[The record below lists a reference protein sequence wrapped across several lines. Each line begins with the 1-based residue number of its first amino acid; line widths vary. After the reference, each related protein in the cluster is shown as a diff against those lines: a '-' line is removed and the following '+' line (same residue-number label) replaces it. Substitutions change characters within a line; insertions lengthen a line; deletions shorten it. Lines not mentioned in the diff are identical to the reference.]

1 MTYQS
6 TLPPPGSSA
15 KHSGFGGFPLPH
27 EILGRVVHYLF
38 PKVKAKLERTLTM
51 PRTMTVTSQS
61 GQPNSDDNVTVVP
74 YISFDAIIGR
84 NSVFHELTNEQL
96 EELGGVEYR
105 ALNALMWLV
114 PLVRLAFCSYSGGC

>member
-1 MTYQS
+1 MDLTFNRTS
-6 TLPPPGSSA
+6 TRLT
-15 KHSGFGGFPLPH
+15 H
-27 EILGRVVHYLF
+27 LGMLSLNQY
-38 PKVKAKLERTLTM
+38 
-51 PRTMTVTSQS
+51 
-61 GQPNSDDNVTVVP
+61 VP

-114 PLVRLAFCSYSGGC
+114 PLVRLVFCSCYGRC